1 MRLTPRE
8 ISVPGDP
15 EIVGRMHQLDFA
27 KRREMFQLLRAS
39 VSLTGEV
46 GGQALAMTPDE
57 RG

>member
-1 MRLTPRE
+1 
-8 ISVPGDP
+8 
-15 EIVGRMHQLDFA
+15 MHQLDFA